1 MRRVAWLGL
10 GALVCIALVG
20 SAREAKLP
28 PSLERCIEV
37 DELAPVIDS
46 VICPCERPPVYNFV
60 WCFQTYG
67 HDEAPLAVLA
77 TPAESLEYWYA
88 YIPPAPLEPIYPAMV
103 WSVDNNEF
111 SIFVDGLAYPGVY
124 RFETMAR
131 DQRGNTSEKFVCEFL
146 MDF

>member
-1 MRRVAWLGL
+1 MVALG
-10 GALVCIALVG
+10 CIALAG
-20 SAREAKLP
+20 FAREAKPP
-28 PSLERCIEV
+28 PSLERCIEI

-46 VICPCERPPVYNFV
+46 VICPCARPGNPIFV
-60 WCFQTYG
+60 HCFQTYG
-67 HDEAPLAVLA
+67 HDEVPLAALA

-88 YIPPAPLEPIYPAMV
+88 YIPPAPAEPIYPVVV

-111 SIFVDGLAYPGVY
+111 SVYVDGLAFPGVY

-131 DQRGNTSEKFVCEFL
+131 DRQGNTSEKFVCEFL